1 MFKYTRLTYNKT
13 RSQLLF
19 LQNNISKSRKSRTVS
34 DDEMD
39 DDYEN
44 KKKKERKNTVEEE
57 WNCSEL

>member
-19 LQNNISKSRKSRTVS
+19 LQNRISKSRKSRTVS

-44 KKKKERKNTVEEE
+44 KKKKERKTQ
-57 WNCSEL
+57 